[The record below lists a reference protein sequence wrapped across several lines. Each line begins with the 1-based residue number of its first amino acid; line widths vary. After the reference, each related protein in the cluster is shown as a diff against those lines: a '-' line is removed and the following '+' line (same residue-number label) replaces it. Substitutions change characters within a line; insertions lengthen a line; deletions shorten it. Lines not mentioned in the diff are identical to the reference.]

1 MSSLLNFHDP
11 SELRRK
17 AKALPPISSAPEARA
32 TVPVAENAGLDE
44 LKAMKVWICWNYME
58 KGSRKTKVPI
68 SATGTATGTNEQ
80 YRHTWVTFDV
90 AKAAAEKRHYSG
102 VGFVIPKGWFF
113 LDIDHRDMEDP
124 FVKTMLSRFDS
135 YAEKSVSGNGL
146 HIYGRCDF
154 SRLPTIIEKDSK
166 RVKLADRY
174 YLKNPHNGME
184 LYMGGLTSR
193 YAVFTE
199 NVVSDKPLRDC
210 TDAILQTLEQDMRKD
225 ARVFCPPIERAID
238 GKRNHNGGD
247 TPAPVPDENLWDIIA
262 SLRRQKNGEKFIR
275 LFDDG
280 DLTGYGSQSEAD
292 LALCSILA
300 FRAGPDPELI
310 DRLFRL
316 SALYRKKWERG
327 DYRTTTIQ
335 KAIEIIQAERV
346 SEFSLSSGTSEA
358 RITGTSAPRILHD
371 FIHFNDK
378 GAASVSVPRLVQ
390 YIEKN
395 IPFLLVRDNGKQGM
409 LKYVYD
415 GGVYKL
421 YSDDMFR
428 GLIRHL
434 IAEYDIELVKMRT
447 LNETLQLLQTSLRT
461 VPHSAL
467 NKDESIINFKNG
479 LLHVGGDS
487 LTLSEHTPDVLS
499 TIQIPCNWTGEA
511 AETPVFDAYLHTLT
525 NGDKGTQKLLLEFIG
540 ACFSNIRGWR
550 LKKSLFM
557 VGEGD
562 TGKSQLKGLVE
573 RLLGKDNFIGTDL
586 NQIEA
591 RFGTGTIYGT
601 RLAGSSDMSFMT
613 VKELK
618 TFKML
623 TGGDS
628 VFAEFKGM
636 QGFEFTYGGLLWFC
650 MNQLPKFG
658 GDDGKWVYDRIMVVN
673 CPNVIPKDKQDK
685 ELLDKMYRE
694 RQGIIYKAVKALQQ
708 VIRNGYRFDEPQCVQ
723 QARAQYMADNN
734 PVVTFFNECMQPWVN
749 GKIQTHCTTGRV
761 YKVFQAWSRENNN
774 GYAKSAKDFRDGL
787 AAYLKTTFDEMTVRR
802 SGYKY
807 YRDYGLTLEA
817 KELYR
822 SVNRSSKNGQ

>member
-1 MSSLLNFHDP
+1 MSNATHHQNSPDK
-11 SELRRK
+11 EMEK
-17 AKALPPISSAPEARA
+17 DARNNM
-32 TVPVAENAGLDE
+32 TE
-44 LKAMKVWICWNYME
+44 LKQMKVWICWNFME
-58 KGSRKTKVPI
+58 KGGRKTKVPI
-68 SATGTATGTNEQ
+68 SVQGTATGTNEK
-80 YRHTWVTFDV
+80 YRHTWVTFDE
-90 AKAAAEKRHYSG
+90 AKVAAAQRRYSG
-102 VGFVIPKGWFF
+102 FGFVIPKGWFF
-113 LDIDHRDMEDP
+113 LDIDHRDMEDD

-154 SRLPTIIEKDSK
+154 DRLPTTIEKDTG
-166 RVKLADRY
+166 RVKLDDKY
-174 YLKNPHNGME
+174 YLKNPHNQME
-184 LYMGGLTSR
+184 LYMGGLTNR

-199 NVVSDKPLRDC
+199 NVAADKPLRDC
-210 TDAILQTLEQDMRKD
+210 TDAILQTLEQDMRKP
-225 ARVFCPPIERAID
+225 VS
-238 GKRNHNGGD
+238 D
-247 TPAPVPDENLWDIIA
+247 TPKKAVPVQSTSPQEPIPDEDLWDIIA

-280 DLTGYGSQSEAD
+280 DLQGYGSQSEAD

-316 SALYRKKWERG
+316 SALCRDKWLDRASYRKE
-327 DYRTTTIQ
+327 TIG
-335 KAIEIIQAERV
+335 KAIDGCNGN
-346 SEFSLSSGTSEA
+346 FYK
-358 RITGTSAPRILHD
+358 PRILHN
-371 FIHFNDK
+371 FIHFSDN
-378 GAASVSVPRLVQ
+378 GTASVSAPRLVK
-390 YIEKN
+390 YIEDN
-395 IPFLLVRDNGKQGM
+395 IPFILVRDNGKQGV
-409 LKYVYD
+409 LKYVYE

-428 GLIRHL
+428 GLIRNL

-447 LNETLQLLQTSLRT
+447 LNEALQLLQTSLRT

-467 NKDESIINFKNG
+467 NKDETIINFKNG
-479 LLHVGGDS
+479 LLHVSCDS
-487 LTLSEHTPDVLS
+487 LVLSDHTPDVLS
-499 TIQIPCNWTGEA
+499 TIQIPCEWTGEN
-511 AETPVFDAYLHTLT
+511 EKTPVFNNYLRTLT
-525 NGDKGTQKLLLEFIG
+525 NGDKETQILLLEFIG

-550 LKKSLFM
+550 LKKSLFL
-557 VGEGD
+557 VGKGD

-658 GDDGKWVYDRIMVVN
+658 GDDGKWVYDRIMVVE

-694 RQGIIYKAVKALQQ
+694 RQGIIYKAVKALQL
-708 VIRNGYRFDEPQCVQ
+708 VIRNGYRFDEPERVK

-734 PVVTFFNECMQPWVN
+734 PVVNFFNECMQPWVN
-749 GKIQTHCTTGRV
+749 GKIQKHCTTGRV

-774 GYAKSAKDFRDGL
+774 GYAKNAKDFRDGL
-787 AAYLKTTFDEMTVRR
+787 AAHLKTTFDEMTVRR
-802 SGYKY
+802 GGYKY

-822 SVNRSSKNGQ
+822 SAYGYDDDEEFLS